1 MLYKEEIKN
10 LSTVQI
16 FDYVLAHCI
25 SADFGMGKGIVIG
38 MSQIEISI

>member
-10 LSTVQI
+10 LSTVQD
-16 FDYVLAHCI
+16 DYVLAHCI
-25 SADFGMGKGIVIG
+25 SADFGIGKGIVIG

>member
-10 LSTVQI
+10 LSTVQD
-16 FDYVLAHCI
+16 DYVLAHCI
-25 SADFGMGKGIVIG
+25 SADFEICKGIVIG

>member
-10 LSTVQI
+10 LSTVQD
-16 FDYVLAHCI
+16 DYVLAHCI
-25 SADFGMGKGIVIG
+25 SAGFGMGKGIVIG

>member
-10 LSTVQI
+10 LSTVQD
-16 FDYVLAHCI
+16 DYVLAHCI
-25 SADFGMGKGIVIG
+25 SADFEMCKGIVIG

>member
-10 LSTVQI
+10 LSTVQD
-16 FDYVLAHCI
+16 DYVLAYCI
-25 SADFGMGKGIVIG
+25 SADFEMCKGIVIG

>member
-10 LSTVQI
+10 LSTVQD
-16 FDYVLAHCI
+16 DYDLAHCI

-38 MSQIEISI
+38 VSQIEISI